1 MQLTLGFL
9 FDLLQIKQGYKIMR
23 INSFR
28 AIITSI
34 FCGFMSISIMGCAGS
49 NASYAASN
57 QARTLTM
64 KETKNAGSD
73 LVNDIVK
80 APRFDAFVK
89 KMKQAN
95 RETVVLLQDYTN
107 NSEDPSWSG
116 KSGKLRNMF
125 LQIEEQFVAAG
136 ITFKQDLDP
145 GLPNYVPGIEQF
157 DKQDSDDRYDQQ
169 NTGDVTTGAASKAV
183 LGLILEFAKET
194 NPENGSTLNEFS
206 LTARI
211 VDGKSKTTL
220 VVKSVPIEKRN

>member
-1 MQLTLGFL
+1 MQLTSEFL
-9 FDLLQIKQGYKIMR
+9 FDRIQIKQVYKIMR
-23 INSFR
+23 INSFC

-34 FCGFMSISIMGCAGS
+34 FCGVISISILGCAGS

-57 QARTLTM
+57 QARDLTI

-73 LVNDIVK
+73 LVNLIVK
-80 APRFDAFVK
+80 ARRFSEFVN
-89 KMKQAN
+89 KMKTEK
-95 RETVVLLQDYTN
+95 RETVVLLQSYIN

-116 KSGKLRNMF
+116 QSGKMRNIF
-125 LQIEEQFVAAG
+125 LQIEEQFVDAR
-136 ITFKQDLDP
+136 ITFRQDLDP
-145 GLPNYVPGIEQF
+145 GLPNYVKGIEEF

-194 NPENGSTLNEFS
+194 NPENGSTLNEFA